1 MIGYYC
7 KLRLPS
13 PESPIRYAIQ
23 GINGMINLCE
33 RPIQHH
39 MKSRQHL

>member
-1 MIGYYC
+1 MIGYNY
-7 KLRLPS
+7 KLRLLS

-23 GINGMINLCE
+23 GINMMINICE

-39 MKSRQHL
+39 MKSRQH